1 MTAGPS
7 LRRQIQAIEWAAGHI
22 DFRKGKIDTRGMR
35 ESERAEFEAGLRE
48 AVLTLRMLD
57 GAADEA
63 EKAARFLQAYT
74 PRRPR

>member
-48 AVLTLRMLD
+48 AILTLRTID
-57 GAADEA
+57 AAATEA
-63 EKAARFLQAYT
+63 ERAARSLRSS
-74 PRRPR
+74 P